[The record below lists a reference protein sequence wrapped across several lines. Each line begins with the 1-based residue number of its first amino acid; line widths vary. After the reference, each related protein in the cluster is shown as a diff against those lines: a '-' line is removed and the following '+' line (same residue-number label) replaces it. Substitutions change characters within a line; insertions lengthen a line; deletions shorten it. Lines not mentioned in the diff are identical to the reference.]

1 MREFKLTALMAAT
14 SFMLCSGL
22 MTNNRQMYW
31 MASVLAFLMLSNYLL
46 LRKGVRRIT
55 VESQCPS
62 EVTEGE
68 RVPLTLWIRMPL
80 RWTVLATE
88 VHLHL
93 PNAFVQ
99 EHTEY
104 SPPSGGSQ
112 QIRTEVLALRRGQ
125 HTLGP
130 VELTL
135 TDPFGLFTARQTVAL
150 ESGVVVL
157 PRAVPLPMWQ
167 WWAGGQGHYLMSS
180 ALRGQRGEGT
190 DWHGTRPYIP
200 GDPLRR
206 INWRATARHEE
217 WHVKEFETSQ
227 IVPLAI
233 ALEQAPRWQE
243 QEGYAPEFDQ
253 AIRHIAWLMTEAPRH
268 GVQTSLVMPDL
279 SEVAVSVASGQ
290 SVRQFLRQLAL
301 LQPNA
306 ERSLIDSLPQ
316 LVQQYASRRR
326 LVLFVPSHER
336 TYYESALHPFIQQGY
351 AVEVIAPVLA
361 ARAS

>member
-46 LRKGVRRIT
+46 LRKGVGRVT
-55 VESQCPS
+55 VECQCPS

-68 RVPLTLWIRMPL
+68 RVPITIQIRMPL

-88 VHLHL
+88 VNLHL

-99 EHTEY
+99 ERIEY
-104 SPPSGGSQ
+104 SPPMGGTQ
-112 QIRTEVLALRRGQ
+112 QVDTEVLAIRRGH

-135 TDPFGLFTARQTVAL
+135 TDPFGLFTTRQTVAL

-157 PRAVPLPMWQ
+157 PRAVPLPMWH
-167 WWAGGQGHYLMSS
+167 WSAGGHGQYLMSS

-227 IVPLAI
+227 IVPLVI
-233 ALEQAPRWQE
+233 ALEQAPRWQQ
-243 QEGYAPEFDQ
+243 QEGSIPEFDQ
-253 AIRHIAWLMTEAPRH
+253 AIRHIAWLMMEAPRH
-268 GVQTSLVMPDL
+268 GVQVSLLQPDL
-279 SEVAVSVASGQ
+279 SEISVSMASAQ
-290 SVRQFLRQLAL
+290 SLRQFLRQLAL
-301 LQPNA
+301 LQPTA

-316 LVQQYASRRR
+316 LVQQYGNMRR
-326 LVLFVPSHER
+326 LILFVPPHER
-336 TYYESALHPFIQQGY
+336 AYYESALHPFVQQGY

-361 ARAS
+361 TRAS